1 MFQSQI
7 SLTHAMGEGALDLN
21 IVNPRMSPR
30 PYLKTI
36 FSKVDHH
43 HVVQSTEEMDSHSV
57 MDMTQTPELVI
68 LEIVPQVPV
77 LQ

>member
-1 MFQSQI
+1 
-7 SLTHAMGEGALDLN
+7 MGEGALDLN
-21 IVNPRMSPR
+21 IVNLRMSPR

>member
-1 MFQSQI
+1 
-7 SLTHAMGEGALDLN
+7 
-21 IVNPRMSPR
+21 MSPR
-30 PYLKTI
+30 PTLKLL

-57 MDMTQTPELVI
+57 MDMTQTPELDI
-68 LEIVPQVPV
+68 LEIEPQVQV

>member
-1 MFQSQI
+1 M
-7 SLTHAMGEGALDLN
+7 
-21 IVNPRMSPR
+21 
-30 PYLKTI
+30 

-43 HVVQSTEEMDSHSV
+43 HVVQSTEEMDSRSV

-68 LEIVPQVPV
+68 LETVPQVPV

>member
-1 MFQSQI
+1 M
-7 SLTHAMGEGALDLN
+7 
-21 IVNPRMSPR
+21 
-30 PYLKTI
+30 

-68 LEIVPQVPV
+68 LETVPQVPV